1 MREKSQTRTVFILKV
16 TVSIFLIDN
25 EGFQPGYMYISV
37 DKTDGSYMV
46 SQYIESTMVYEN
58 SYFYKRNHTRR

>member
-37 DKTDGSYMV
+37 GKTDGSYMV